1 MKAAGR
7 IAVEFS
13 VRAPQVP
20 ALHWAEPV
28 HRWCSRGSHF
38 LLELW
43 DFWPALWWLPGLLQ
57 PPGSVCLCVCLCG
70 SASSLCISL
79 SMFGVLF
86 LFFYVSD
93 SMVMLPAL
101 MMTASGNSR
110 QGLQCSWY
118 TSAHLSSVKLAAC
131 ITLINVLLN
140 WSGGDVGTELSSL

>member
-1 MKAAGR
+1 MLPKSQLCIEQSPCTDGAAEG
-7 IAVEFS
+7 ATFYWSFETFDQHCGGCQAS
-13 VRAPQVP
+13 
-20 ALHWAEPV
+20 
-28 HRWCSRGSHF
+28 
-38 LLELW
+38 
-43 DFWPALWWLPGLLQ
+43 LQ

-110 QGLQCSWY
+110 QGLQCS
-118 TSAHLSSVKLAAC
+118 
-131 ITLINVLLN
+131 
-140 WSGGDVGTELSSL
+140 